1 MFWRNGMLN
10 KIKVTLIHLLSA
22 IQTGKIYSP
31 EHPKYHEF
39 IEQAHN
45 SLQEVLKEKKELV
58 IGIVEDELAWE
69 DEIFFDLSQKLK
81 SLVLY
86 LQERGIE
93 RIYFNQSLNKN
104 ELEKFITFLI
114 TPKADLP
121 EDPLEY
127 LSAQGVKNIRAGKI
141 RTLASDQKKKSKI
154 SVERIKQYENSLKTV
169 SQSFDKLLNEEDID
183 YLDLRFNILNVM
195 ENFMGRHQELLNLI
209 SIKKKDLVTFVHLL
223 NVSIL
228 SMYISSKLGFSKDD
242 VLDLGIAALF
252 HDIGK
257 ISISLRILKKKS
269 KLAEDEFLKIQDH
282 SILGTKILTRY
293 IDMLG
298 ILPIVVSFEHHMRYD
313 LKGYPKVDFPHAPHL
328 ASYIVS
334 LCDVY
339 DALAQ
344 RRTYKKDYPPN
355 EIYNIMM
362 KEKGKLF
369 DPKLLVK
376 FFKITGVWPIGTIVS
391 LSNRSIAFVR
401 EANERDIFR
410 PVVEVISPKNRKGM
424 IDLLKNKD
432 ISIKKSLNPFAEGKK
447 YLDMLEDATP

>member
-1 MFWRNGMLN
+1 MLK

-22 IQTGKIYSP
+22 IQTGKIYSA

-39 IEQAHN
+39 IEQAYN

-69 DEIFFDLSQKLK
+69 DEIFFGLSQKLR

-86 LQERGIE
+86 MQERGIE
-93 RIYFNQSLNKN
+93 RIYFNQSLSKV

-121 EDPLEY
+121 KDPLEY
-127 LSAQGVKNIRAGKI
+127 LSGQGVKNIRAGKI
-141 RTLASDQKKKSKI
+141 RALADDQKEASKSSEEMLK
-154 SVERIKQYENSLKTV
+154 RYENSLKTV
-169 SQSFDKLLNEEDID
+169 SQSFDQLLSEEDID

-209 SIKKKDLVTFVHLL
+209 SVKQKDLMTFVHLL

-228 SMYISSKLGFSKDD
+228 SMYTSSKLGFSKDD
-242 VLDLGIAALF
+242 VLDIGIAALF

-257 ISISLRILKKKS
+257 ISISHRILKKKS
-269 KLAEDEFLKIQDH
+269 KLSEDEFLKIQDH
-282 SILGTKILTRY
+282 SILGTKILTRHVE
-293 IDMLG
+293 MLG
-298 ILPIVVSFEHHMRYD
+298 VLPVVVAFEHHMRYD
-313 LKGYPKVDFPHAPHL
+313 LKGYPKAAFPHTPHL

-339 DALAQ
+339 DALTQ
-344 RRTYKKDYPPN
+344 RRTYKKDYPPI
-355 EIYNIMM
+355 EIYDLMM

-369 DPKLLVK
+369 EPKLLDK
-376 FFKITGVWPIGTIVS
+376 FFKIMGVWPIGTVVS
-391 LSNRSIAFVR
+391 LSNRNIAVVR

-410 PVVEVISPKNRKGM
+410 PIVEVISPKNKRGT

-432 ISIKKSLNPFAEGKK
+432 ISITNSLNPFAEGKK
-447 YLDMLEDATP
+447 YLNMI

>member
-1 MFWRNGMLN
+1 MLN

-31 EHPKYHEF
+31 EHPTYHEF
-39 IEQAHN
+39 IDQSYN
-45 SLQEVLKEKKELV
+45 SLKEVLKEKKELV

-69 DEIFFDLSQKLK
+69 DEIFFDLSQKLR

-93 RIYFNQSLNKN
+93 RIYFNQSLNLI

-114 TPKADLP
+114 TPKSDLP
-121 EDPLEY
+121 KDAFEY

-141 RTLASDQKKKSKI
+141 RALAADQKEETKTSK
-154 SVERIKQYENSLKTV
+154 EMTKQYENSLKAI

-195 ENFMGRHQELLNLI
+195 EKFMGRHQELLNLI
-209 SIKKKDLVTFVHLL
+209 SVKKKDIETFVHLL

-228 SMYISSKLGFSKDD
+228 SMYIASKLGFSKDN
-242 VLDLGIAALF
+242 VLDIGIAALF

-257 ISISLRILKKKS
+257 ISISLAILKKKS
-269 KLAEDEFLKIQDH
+269 RLAEDEFLKIQDH
-282 SILGTKILTRY
+282 TIMGTKILTKY
-293 IDMLG
+293 VDVLG

-313 LKGYPKVDFPHAPHL
+313 RKGYPKVDFPHTPHL

-339 DALAQ
+339 DALTQ
-344 RRTYKKDYPPN
+344 RRTYKKDYPPI
-355 EIYNIMM
+355 EIYNLMI

-369 DPKLLVK
+369 EPKLLAK
-376 FFKITGVWPIGTIVS
+376 FFKIMGVWPIGTIVS
-391 LSNRSIAFVR
+391 LSNRHIAIVR
-401 EANERDIFR
+401 EENERDIFR
-410 PVVEVISPKNRKGM
+410 PIVEVISPKNRRCT
-424 IDLLKNKD
+424 IDLLKDDK

-447 YLDMLEDATP
+447 YLDLLESSTA

>member
-1 MFWRNGMLN
+1 MLN

-121 EDPLEY
+121 EDPHEY

-141 RTLASDQKKKSKI
+141 RTLASDQKKKSRF

-269 KLAEDEFLKIQDH
+269 KLVEDEFLKIQDH

-313 LKGYPKVDFPHAPHL
+313 LKGYPKVHFPHTPHL

-344 RRTYKKDYPPN
+344 RRTYKRDYPPN

-410 PVVEVISPKNRKGM
+410 PVVEVISPKNRKGT

-432 ISIKKSLNPFAEGKK
+432 ISIKKSLNPFTEGKK
-447 YLDMLEDATP
+447 YLDMLEAAIT

>member
-1 MFWRNGMLN
+1 
-10 KIKVTLIHLLSA
+10 
-22 IQTGKIYSP
+22 
-31 EHPKYHEF
+31 
-39 IEQAHN
+39 
-45 SLQEVLKEKKELV
+45 V

-81 SLVLY
+81 SLVFY

-93 RIYFNQSLNKN
+93 RIYFNQSLSIG
-104 ELEKFITFLI
+104 ELEKFIKFLI

-121 EDPLEY
+121 KDTHEY
-127 LSAQGVKNIRAGKI
+127 LSAQGIKNIRAGKI
-141 RTLASDQKKKSKI
+141 RALANEQKEKAKTST
-154 SVERIKQYENSLKTV
+154 ETIKQYENSLRTI

-183 YLDLRFNILNVM
+183 YLDLRFNILNIM
-195 ENFMGRHQELLNLI
+195 EKFMGRHQELLNLI
-209 SIKKKDLVTFVHLL
+209 SIKKKDMVTFVHLL

-242 VLDLGIAALF
+242 VLDIGIAALF

-257 ISISLRILKKKS
+257 ISISLGILKKKS

-282 SILGTKILTRY
+282 TVLGTKILTRH

-298 ILPIVVSFEHHMRYD
+298 ILPVVVSFEHHMRYD
-313 LKGYPKVDFPHAPHL
+313 RKGYPKVDFPHEPHL

-339 DALAQ
+339 DALTQ
-344 RRTYKKDYPPN
+344 RRTYKKDYPPL
-355 EIYNIMM
+355 EIYNLMM
-362 KEKGKLF
+362 NEKGKLF
-369 DPKLLVK
+369 EPKLLAK
-376 FFKITGVWPIGTIVS
+376 FFKIMGVWPIGTIVS
-391 LSNRSIAFVR
+391 LSNRSIAIVR
-401 EANERDIFR
+401 EANERDVFR
-410 PVVEVISPKNRKGM
+410 PVVEVISPKNRKGT

-447 YLDMLEDATP
+447 YLDMLEASPT

>member
-1 MFWRNGMLN
+1 MLN
-10 KIKVTLIHLLSA
+10 KIKVTLIHFLSA
-22 IQTGKIYSP
+22 IQTGKIYSA
-31 EHPKYHEF
+31 EHPKYFEF
-39 IEQAHN
+39 IEQAYN

-69 DEIFFDLSQKLK
+69 DEIFFDLSQKLR

-93 RIYFNQSLNKN
+93 RIYFNQSLNKS

-114 TPKADLP
+114 TPKVDLP
-121 EDPLEY
+121 KDPHDY
-127 LSAQGVKNIRAGKI
+127 LSLHRVKNIKAGKI
-141 RTLASDQKKKSKI
+141 RALATDQEEETRTSKEM
-154 SVERIKQYENSLKTV
+154 VKQYENSLQAI
-169 SQSFDKLLNEEDID
+169 SQSFDKLLNNEDID

-195 ENFMGRHQELLNLI
+195 EKFMGRHQELLNLI
-209 SIKKKDLVTFVHLL
+209 SVKKKDLVTFVHLL

-228 SMYISSKLGFSKDD
+228 SMYIASKLGFSKED
-242 VLDLGIAALF
+242 VLDIGIAALF

-313 LKGYPKVDFPHAPHL
+313 LKGYPKVDFPHTPHL

-339 DALAQ
+339 DALTQ
-344 RRTYKKDYPPN
+344 RRTYKKDYPPI
-355 EIYNIMM
+355 EIYNMMM

-369 DPKLLVK
+369 DPKLLAK
-376 FFKITGVWPIGTIVS
+376 FFKIMGVWPIGTIVS
-391 LSNRSIAFVR
+391 LSNRSIAVVR
-401 EANERDIFR
+401 EANERDVFR
-410 PVVEVISPKNRKGM
+410 PVVEVISPKQRRAT
-424 IDLLKNKD
+424 IDLFKNKD
-432 ISIKKSLNPFAEGKK
+432 ISIKKSLNPYAEGEK
-447 YLDMLEDATP
+447 YLDMLESTN

>member
-1 MFWRNGMLN
+1 MLN

-39 IEQAHN
+39 IEQSHN

-69 DEIFFDLSQKLK
+69 DEIFFDLSQKLR

-93 RIYFNQSLNKN
+93 RIYFNQSLTKN

-114 TPKADLP
+114 TPKVDLP
-121 EDPLEY
+121 KEPHEY

-141 RTLASDQKKKSKI
+141 RTLTSNQKEKSKT

-209 SIKKKDLVTFVHLL
+209 SVKKKDLMTFVHLL

-228 SMYISSKLGFSKDD
+228 SMYIASKLGFSKDD
-242 VLDLGIAALF
+242 VLDIGIAALF

-282 SILGTKILTRY
+282 TILGTKILTRY
-293 IDMLG
+293 VDMLG

-313 LKGYPKVDFPHAPHL
+313 LKGYPKVDFPHTPHL

-339 DALAQ
+339 DALTQ
-344 RRTYKKDYPPN
+344 RRTYKKDYPPI
-355 EIYNIMM
+355 EIYNLMM
-362 KEKGKLF
+362 KEKGQLF
-369 DPKLLVK
+369 DPKLLAK
-376 FFKITGVWPIGTIVS
+376 FFKIMGVWPIGTIVS
-391 LSNRSIAFVR
+391 LSNRSIAIVR
-401 EANERDIFR
+401 EANERDVFR
-410 PVVEVISPKNRKGM
+410 PVIEVISPKNRRGT

-447 YLDMLEDATP
+447 YLDMLEMLHHNSILL

>member
-1 MFWRNGMLN
+1 MLN

-39 IEQAHN
+39 IEQAYN

-69 DEIFFDLSQKLK
+69 DEIFFDLSQKLR

-93 RIYFNQSLNKN
+93 RVYFNQALNRG
-104 ELEKFITFLI
+104 ELEKFITYLI
-114 TPKADLP
+114 TPKTDLP
-121 EDPLEY
+121 KDAHDY
-127 LSAQGVKNIRAGKI
+127 LSAQGVKNIRAGRI
-141 RTLASDQKKKSKI
+141 RALADDQKKETQTSR
-154 SVERIKQYENSLKTV
+154 EMIKQYENSLKNI
-169 SQSFDKLLNEEDID
+169 SQSFDKILNEEDLD

-195 ENFMGRHQELLNLI
+195 EKFMGRHQELLNLI
-209 SIKKKDLVTFVHLL
+209 SVKKKDMVTFVHLL

-228 SMYISSKLGFSKDD
+228 SMYVASKLGFSKDD
-242 VLDLGIAALF
+242 VLDIGIAALF

-257 ISISLRILKKKS
+257 ISISLGILKKKS
-269 KLAEDEFLKIQDH
+269 KLAEDEFLRIQDH
-282 SILGTKILTRY
+282 TVLGTKILTRY

-298 ILPIVVSFEHHMRYD
+298 ILPVVVSFEHHMKYD
-313 LKGYPKVDFPHAPHL
+313 GTGYPKVDFPHTPHL

-339 DALAQ
+339 DALTQ
-344 RRTYKKDYPPN
+344 RRTYKKDYPPI
-355 EIYNIMM
+355 EIYNLMM

-369 DPKLLVK
+369 EPKLLVK
-376 FFKITGVWPIGTIVS
+376 FFKIMGVWPIGTIVS
-391 LSNRSIAFVR
+391 LSNRSIAIVR
-401 EANERDIFR
+401 EENEKDVYR
-410 PVVEVISPKNRKGM
+410 PIVEVISPKNRRST
-424 IDLLKNKD
+424 IDLLANTD

-447 YLDMLEDATP
+447 YLDMLQSSAH

>member
-1 MFWRNGMLN
+1 MLN
-10 KIKVTLIHLLSA
+10 RIKVTLIHLLSA

-31 EHPKYHEF
+31 DHPKYHEF
-39 IEQAHN
+39 IEQAQN
-45 SLQEVLKEKKELV
+45 SLQDVLKEKKELV

-81 SLVLY
+81 SLVFY

-93 RIYFNQSLNKN
+93 RIYFNQSLSIG
-104 ELEKFITFLI
+104 ELEKFIKFLI

-121 EDPLEY
+121 KDTHEY
-127 LSAQGVKNIRAGKI
+127 LSAQGIKNIRAGKI
-141 RTLASDQKKKSKI
+141 RALANEQKEKAKTST
-154 SVERIKQYENSLKTV
+154 ETIKQYENSLRTI

-195 ENFMGRHQELLNLI
+195 EKFMGRHQELLNLI
-209 SIKKKDLVTFVHLL
+209 SIKKKDMVTFVHLL

-242 VLDLGIAALF
+242 VLDIGIAALF

-257 ISISLRILKKKS
+257 ISISLGILKKKS

-282 SILGTKILTRY
+282 TVLGTKILTRH

-298 ILPIVVSFEHHMRYD
+298 ILPVVVSFEHHMRYD
-313 LKGYPKVDFPHAPHL
+313 RKGYPKVDFPHEPHL

-339 DALAQ
+339 DALTQ
-344 RRTYKKDYPPN
+344 RRTYKKDYPPL
-355 EIYNIMM
+355 EIYNLMM
-362 KEKGKLF
+362 NEKGKLF
-369 DPKLLVK
+369 EPKLLAK
-376 FFKITGVWPIGTIVS
+376 FFKIMGVWPIGTIVS
-391 LSNRSIAFVR
+391 LSNRSIAIVR
-401 EANERDIFR
+401 EANERDVFR
-410 PVVEVISPKNRKGM
+410 PVVEVISPKNRKGT

-447 YLDMLEDATP
+447 YLDMLEASPT

>member
-1 MFWRNGMLN
+1 MLK

-22 IQTGKIYSP
+22 IQTGKIYSA

-39 IEQAHN
+39 IEQAYN

-69 DEIFFDLSQKLK
+69 DEIFFDLSQKLR

-93 RIYFNQSLNKN
+93 RIYFNQSLNKA

-121 EDPLEY
+121 KDPLEY
-127 LSAQGVKNIRAGKI
+127 LSGQGVKNIRAGKI
-141 RTLASDQKKKSKI
+141 RAFSDDQKGASET
-154 SVERIKQYENSLKTV
+154 SGERLKQYENSLKIV
-169 SQSFDKLLNEEDID
+169 SQSFDQFLNDEDID

-209 SIKKKDLVTFVHLL
+209 SVKQKDLMTFVHLL

-242 VLDLGIAALF
+242 VLDIGIAALF

-269 KLAEDEFLKIQDH
+269 KLSEGEFLKIQDH
-282 SILGTKILTRY
+282 AILGTKILTRH

-298 ILPIVVSFEHHMRYD
+298 VLPIVVAFEHHMRYD
-313 LKGYPKVDFPHAPHL
+313 LKGYPKVSFPHTPHL

-339 DALAQ
+339 DALTQ
-344 RRTYKKDYPPN
+344 RRTYKKDYPPID
-355 EIYNIMM
+355 IYNLMM

-369 DPKLLVK
+369 EPKLLEK
-376 FFKITGVWPIGTIVS
+376 FFKIMGVWPIGTVVS
-391 LSNRSIAFVR
+391 LSNKNIAIVR

-410 PVVEVISPKNRKGM
+410 PVVEVISPKNKRAT
-424 IDLLKNKD
+424 IDLLKNKN

-447 YLDMLEDATP
+447 YLKMI

>member
-121 EDPLEY
+121 EDPHEY

-141 RTLASDQKKKSKI
+141 RTLASDQKKKSRF

-269 KLAEDEFLKIQDH
+269 KLVEDEFLKIQDH

-313 LKGYPKVDFPHAPHL
+313 LKGYPKVHFPHTPHL

-410 PVVEVISPKNRKGM
+410 PVVEVISPKNRKGT

-432 ISIKKSLNPFAEGKK
+432 ISIKKSLNPFTEGKK
-447 YLDMLEDATP
+447 YLDMLEAAIT

>member
-1 MFWRNGMLN
+1 MLN

-121 EDPLEY
+121 EDPHEY

-141 RTLASDQKKKSKI
+141 RTLASDQKKKSRF

-269 KLAEDEFLKIQDH
+269 KLVEDEFLKIQDH

-313 LKGYPKVDFPHAPHL
+313 LKGYPKVHFPHTPHL

-391 LSNRSIAFVR
+391 LSNRSVAFVR

-410 PVVEVISPKNRKGM
+410 PVVEVISPKNRKGT

-432 ISIKKSLNPFAEGKK
+432 ISIKKSLNPFTEGKK
-447 YLDMLEDATP
+447 YLDMLEAAIT

>member
-1 MFWRNGMLN
+1 MLN

-39 IEQAHN
+39 IEQAYN

-93 RIYFNQSLNKN
+93 RIYFNQSLNKS

-114 TPKADLP
+114 TPKADFP
-121 EDPLEY
+121 VDAHDY

-141 RTLASDQKKKSKI
+141 RALAADQNIETQTSKEM
-154 SVERIKQYENSLKTV
+154 VKQYENSLKNI
-169 SQSFDKLLNEEDID
+169 SQSFDTILNEEDID

-195 ENFMGRHQELLNLI
+195 EKFMGRHQELLNLV
-209 SIKKKDLVTFVHLL
+209 SIKKKDMVTFVHLL

-228 SMYISSKLGFSKDD
+228 SMYIASKLGFSKDD
-242 VLDLGIAALF
+242 VLDIGIAALF

-257 ISISLRILKKKS
+257 ISISLGILKKKS

-282 SILGTKILTRY
+282 TVLGTKTLTKY
-293 IDMLG
+293 VDMLG
-298 ILPIVVSFEHHMRYD
+298 ILPVVVSFEHHMKYD
-313 LKGYPKVDFPHAPHL
+313 LTGYPKVDFPHTPHL
-328 ASYIVS
+328 ASFIVS

-339 DALAQ
+339 DALTQ
-344 RRTYKKDYPPN
+344 RRTYKKDYPPI
-355 EIYNIMM
+355 EIYNLMM

-369 DPKLLVK
+369 EPKLLTK
-376 FFKITGVWPIGTIVS
+376 FFKIMGVWPIGTIVS
-391 LSNRSIAFVR
+391 LTDRSIAIVK
-401 EANERDIFR
+401 EENEKDIFR
-410 PVVEVISPKNRKGM
+410 PIVEVISPKKRRGT
-424 IDLLKNKD
+424 IDLLENSD

-447 YLDMLEDATP
+447 YLDMLESSAL

>member
-121 EDPLEY
+121 EDPHEY

-141 RTLASDQKKKSKI
+141 RTLASDQKKKSRF

-269 KLAEDEFLKIQDH
+269 KLVEDEFLKIQDH

-313 LKGYPKVDFPHAPHL
+313 LKGYPKVHFPHTPHL

-344 RRTYKKDYPPN
+344 RRTYKRDYPPN

-410 PVVEVISPKNRKGM
+410 PVVEVISPKNRKGT

-432 ISIKKSLNPFAEGKK
+432 ISIKKSLNPFTEGKK
-447 YLDMLEDATP
+447 YLDMLEAAIT